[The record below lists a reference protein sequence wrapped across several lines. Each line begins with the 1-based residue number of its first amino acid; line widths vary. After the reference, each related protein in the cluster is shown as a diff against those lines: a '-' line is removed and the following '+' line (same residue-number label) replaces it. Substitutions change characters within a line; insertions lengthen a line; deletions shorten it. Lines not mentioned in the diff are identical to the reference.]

1 MVGTDARNWGSE
13 LVVRILVL
21 YFRLGR
27 FSFIFFTK
35 KNTGQNPGQN
45 TGQFF
50 GAPFGAVFL
59 QFSGAP
65 FGAFSPSGPPWSPSV
80 FLQSLSVPSVP
91 LRWACKPNGLQNKFK
106 FKKKIAPNS
115 FCSRGDARKAKSNRQ
130 AGEGAGSRHAGG
142 G

>member
-65 FGAFSPSGPPWSPSV
+65 FGAFSPSGPPWSRSV
-80 FLQSLSVPSVP
+80 CLQSCRPLRGPTSVGMQTKQPAKQNQFFKKVP
-91 LRWACKPNGLQNKFK
+91 LIRSA
-106 FKKKIAPNS
+106 
-115 FCSRGDARKAKSNRQ
+115 
-130 AGEGAGSRHAGG
+130 AGATRYIGH
-142 G
+142 